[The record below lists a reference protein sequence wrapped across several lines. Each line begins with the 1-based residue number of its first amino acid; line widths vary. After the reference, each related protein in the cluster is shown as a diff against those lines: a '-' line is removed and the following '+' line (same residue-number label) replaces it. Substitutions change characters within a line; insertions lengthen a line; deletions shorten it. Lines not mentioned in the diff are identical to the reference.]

1 MSTKVP
7 TPPDTAEPT
16 AAEGDDVAAPR
27 TEVAFGYAGASQ
39 VTAEDGTTTVALFGN
54 VHRGEVRGGGTI
66 KDPLRFREALSAL
79 HDVVQ
84 SDFRYVPKDRTA
96 YLAYTRLKKQSAG
109 LDLWEA
115 QRAYV
120 DWLERNDPL
129 AFALLD
135 PIVTVHPDEI
145 FFEVFSKDEGSY
157 AKLGIDP
164 SALESSPDPVFG
176 TTNIDFSDELFGGVQ
191 RMRSYRETRLAVA
204 SHAVTLATQGVPEV
218 MEKKVRVPDAWLRG
232 FLQVQSAATLPRTVF
247 RLAPIDLYNV
257 LRHLRLHAD
266 VPTTS
271 AVDPK
276 AARPGRAGRAERGGR
291 GVRIEL
297 VPGEAPR
304 LVLEPWEVV
313 IPTSAGV
320 YTGKKSEVVRI
331 WGRRR
336 LMLLRRLLPFA
347 DAIDVYLL
355 GTGLPS
361 FYVLR
366 AGAFTFT
373 LGLSGFTSANWAQAV
388 SFDLLLPRKADSAA
402 AEKVTAHLAKA
413 WSAPAHAIA
422 TATGL
427 SSAETLEALQVGCQQ
442 GKLMFDVAREVY
454 RHRPLTGE
462 PLSAARFA
470 FRNGRER
477 RAHDL
482 CAQKG
487 AVRLASANRIHGVG
501 LELTGKITV
510 VADKRE
516 YRPELLL
523 DDEGRVK
530 KAECTCAF
538 FRKHQLKE
546 GPCEH
551 LVALR
556 LFEAREEAKRRSQSG
571 KARGTVTMETRT
583 YARRHARGEDVYQ
596 LALDQTRLKIRW
608 GLRGQD
614 ARVQSLFFNS
624 IDDARSAY
632 FERVDDLEKRGFLD
646 ATAG

>member
-1 MSTKVP
+1 MSTETP
-7 TPPDTAEPT
+7 TPPDGTDPK
-16 AAEGDDVAAPR
+16 AAEGDDVAEPR
-27 TEVAFGYAGASQ
+27 TEVELGYEGASQ
-39 VTAEDGTTTVALFGN
+39 VVADAGAATVALFGN
-54 VHRGEVRGGGTI
+54 VHRSEVRGGGKI

-96 YLAYTRLKKQSAG
+96 YLAYTRLKKASAG
-109 LDLWEA
+109 LNLWEA

-120 DWLERNDPL
+120 DWLQRNDPL

-135 PIVTVHPDEI
+135 PIVSVHPDEI

-157 AKLGIDP
+157 AKLGIDL
-164 SALESSPDPVFG
+164 SALEPDANPIFG
-176 TTNIDFSDELFGGVQ
+176 TTNIDFSDELFGGIQ
-191 RMRSYRETRLAVA
+191 RMRSYRDTRLAVA
-204 SHAVTLATQGVPEV
+204 SHAVALTTTGVPEV
-218 MEKKVRVPDAWLRG
+218 LEKKVRVPDAWLRG
-232 FLQVQSAATLPRTVF
+232 FLQVQSAGTLPRTVF

-257 LRHLRLHAD
+257 LRHLRLNAD
-266 VPTTS
+266 VPTQAPGAPKS
-271 AVDPK
+271 AK
-276 AARPGRAGRAERGGR
+276 AKRGGR
-291 GVRIEL
+291 GMRIEL

-313 IPTSAGV
+313 IPTTAGV
-320 YTGKKSEVVRI
+320 FTGKKPEVVRI

-347 DAIDVYLL
+347 DSIDVHIL
-355 GTGLPS
+355 GSGLPS

-402 AEKVTAHLAKA
+402 AERVTAHLAKT
-413 WSAPAHAIA
+413 WSGSAPAIA
-422 TATGL
+422 KATGL
-427 SSAETLEALQVGCQQ
+427 SASETLEALQVGCQQ
-442 GKLMFDVAREVY
+442 GKLMFDVARDVY
-454 RHRPLTGE
+454 RHRPLTGA
-462 PLSAARFA
+462 PLDFSRFE
-470 FRNGRER
+470 FRNVRER

-487 AVRLASANRIHGVG
+487 VVRIASENRIHGVG

-510 VADKRE
+510 AADKRE

-551 LVALR
+551 LIALR
-556 LFEAREEAKRRSQSG
+556 LFEAREEVKRRAARG
-571 KARGTVTMETRT
+571 AARGTVTMETRT
-583 YARRHARGEDVYQ
+583 YARRHPTGEDVYQ
-596 LALDQTRLKIRW
+596 LALDQKRLKIRW

-624 IDDARSAY
+624 TDDARAAY

-646 ATAG
+646 ASAS